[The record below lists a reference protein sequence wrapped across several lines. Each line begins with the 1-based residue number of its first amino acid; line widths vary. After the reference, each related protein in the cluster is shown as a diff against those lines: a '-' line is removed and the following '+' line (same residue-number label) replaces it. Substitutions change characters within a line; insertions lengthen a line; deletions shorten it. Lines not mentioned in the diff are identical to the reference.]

1 VSDVVVDSA
10 SALLARHGTGSSLTE
25 LGDVALPTSPDDDPV
40 VTLARRGLDE
50 LRARTRRPDD
60 HLYIGGTAS
69 VASAFDAVDVVRNV
83 LVTLEQE
90 YVVVSLIRDMLD
102 RGVSVAIG
110 TEHGIEQLAV
120 CSVVVAPYIVEGEAI
135 GTVGLLGP
143 TRMNYPQAL
152 AAVDVVSQRLGE
164 RLSEG

>member
-1 VSDVVVDSA
+1 
-10 SALLARHGTGSSLTE
+10 
-25 LGDVALPTSPDDDPV
+25 
-40 VTLARRGLDE
+40 
-50 LRARTRRPDD
+50 
-60 HLYIGGTAS
+60 

-102 RGVSVAIG
+102 RGVTVAIG
-110 TEHGIEQLAV
+110 TEHGVEQLAA
-120 CSVVVAPYIVEGEAI
+120 CSVVVAPYVVEGEAI

>member
-1 VSDVVVDSA
+1 M
-10 SALLARHGTGSSLTE
+10 
-25 LGDVALPTSPDDDPV
+25 
-40 VTLARRGLDE
+40 
-50 LRARTRRPDD
+50 
-60 HLYIGGTAS
+60 
-69 VASAFDAVDVVRNV
+69 ASAFDAVDVVRNV

-110 TEHGIEQLAV
+110 IEHGVEQLAA
-120 CSVVVAPYIVEGEAI
+120 CSVVVAPYVVEGEAV

-164 RLSEG
+164 RLSDG

>member
-1 VSDVVVDSA
+1 
-10 SALLARHGTGSSLTE
+10 
-25 LGDVALPTSPDDDPV
+25 
-40 VTLARRGLDE
+40 LARRGLDE
-50 LRARTRRPDD
+50 LKSRAVHPDE

-69 VASAFDAVDVVRNV
+69 VASAFDAVEVVRNV

-90 YVVVSLIRDMLD
+90 YVVVSLLRDMLD

-110 TEHGIEQLAV
+110 SEHGVEQLAA
-120 CSVVVAPYIVEGEAI
+120 CSVVVAPYVVEGEAV

-164 RLSEG
+164 RLSDGSPQ